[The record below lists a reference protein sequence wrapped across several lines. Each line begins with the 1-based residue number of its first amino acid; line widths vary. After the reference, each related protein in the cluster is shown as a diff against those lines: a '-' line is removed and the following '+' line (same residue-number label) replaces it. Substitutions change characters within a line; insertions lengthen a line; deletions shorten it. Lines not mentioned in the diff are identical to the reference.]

1 MSSVFFYYTRGHSP
15 YKCNLSTVSAF
26 VKFFFSVAFEYN
38 RAYNDR
44 KQGRKTMKVTVKCY
58 QGCGAELEVE
68 IVEEGYITVEGGKP
82 IIQQF
87 TDGTCTVDI
96 FCDACA
102 KDR

>member
-1 MSSVFFYYTRGHSP
+1 
-15 YKCNLSTVSAF
+15 
-26 VKFFFSVAFEYN
+26 
-38 RAYNDR
+38 
-44 KQGRKTMKVTVKCY
+44 MKVTVKCY